1 MLGALLDV
9 SPFPSP
15 LQGDTTK
22 PPPNHREAATRRKN
36 IAEPRMLAGN
46 PSSSEIEQRVRELR
60 EATTRQV
67 QEIRKGVTNRAADTL
82 SEDSHCAQQ

>member
-1 MLGALLDV
+1 
-9 SPFPSP
+9 
-15 LQGDTTK
+15 
-22 PPPNHREAATRRKN
+22 
-36 IAEPRMLAGN
+36 MLAGN